1 VLHKTFATSRR
12 RASPLPDRDPAT
24 KLYLLRVAEYARH
37 VGPQG
42 LRELPTVSQQAAAT
56 STLTKCAFS

>member
-12 RASPLPDRDPAT
+12 RASPLPDRGPAT

-37 VGPQG
+37 VGPKDSG
-42 LRELPTVSQQAAAT
+42 SFRLLAT
-56 STLTKCAFS
+56 QRPPHRP